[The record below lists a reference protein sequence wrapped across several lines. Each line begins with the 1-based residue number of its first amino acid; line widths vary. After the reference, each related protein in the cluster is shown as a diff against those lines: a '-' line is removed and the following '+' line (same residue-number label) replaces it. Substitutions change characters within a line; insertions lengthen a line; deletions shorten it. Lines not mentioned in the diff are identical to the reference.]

1 MRNTSEEQNSNIV
14 KMCQGQEEL
23 MELHLVKSWCS
34 ANVDA
39 KQGRANAKKF
49 ELKCVWNV
57 PEVTIHL
64 ILLAV

>member
-1 MRNTSEEQNSNIV
+1 
-14 KMCQGQEEL
+14 

-39 KQGRANAKKF
+39 KQGRANAKKL
-49 ELKCVWNV
+49 ELNCVWNV

-64 ILLAV
+64 ILRAV